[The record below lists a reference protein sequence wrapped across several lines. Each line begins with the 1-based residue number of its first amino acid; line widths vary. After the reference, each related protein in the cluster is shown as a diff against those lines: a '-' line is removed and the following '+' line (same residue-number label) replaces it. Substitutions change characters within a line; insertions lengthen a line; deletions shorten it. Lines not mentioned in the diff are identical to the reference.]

1 MRANDKQHI
10 RAGGKQGVQTWGKKA
25 SQCSNVA
32 CQNVGGQDPSCIVLY
47 GFFGF
52 QNFTQNFKK

>member
-10 RAGGKQGVQTWGKKA
+10 RDGGKQGVQTGKTT

-32 CQNVGGQDPSCIVLY
+32 CHNVGGRDPSCIVLY

-52 QNFTQNFKK
+52 QNFTENFKK